1 MRKNLELPA
10 VAVLILLLPLVGC
23 KVKETIRVDPRPA
36 NLQVRTASYEELLE
50 ILKSYEQVTSLSS
63 NRLDFTLISGRNR
76 DDGVLEKYR
85 TLRGYVVLQRPSSV
99 RLVLQIPVTNS
110 RLFDIVSVGDD
121 ISVDY
126 PREQKFYRG
135 KNSARELVARD
146 PENSSEFSIPIR
158 GTHIYEAIFPQS
170 MDLNAPGTWIS
181 MVEQADQ
188 GAGHYVLTVFRE
200 GTPPRLQVVR
210 TIWISRSTLTIARQ
224 QVYSKK
230 GELVSDIT
238 YSNVTVVEGVPL
250 PLKIHV
256 DRPVDRYTLDL
267 EFKGWNVNPDLGE
280 NAFVLQPSPAYEV
293 IELKD
298 RGAIGN

>member
-1 MRKNLELPA
+1 M
-10 VAVLILLLPLVGC
+10 
-23 KVKETIRVDPRPA
+23 
-36 NLQVRTASYEELLE
+36 
-50 ILKSYEQVTSLSS
+50 
-63 NRLDFTLISGRNR
+63 
-76 DDGVLEKYR
+76 
-85 TLRGYVVLQRPSSV
+85 
-99 RLVLQIPVTNS
+99 S
-110 RLFDIVSVGDD
+110 RLPHFRATGSISRSSPAGTGTTVYWRNTERCGVRRSAAALLSQAGAADSRHQLEAFRYCVGRGRHLGRL
-121 ISVDY
+121 
-126 PREQKFYRG
+126 PEEQKFYRG

>member
-1 MRKNLELPA
+1 MF
-10 VAVLILLLPLVGC
+10 ILLLPLMGC
-23 KVKETIRVDPRPA
+23 TVKETIRVDPRPA
-36 NLQVRTASYEELLE
+36 NLQIRTASYEELLG
-50 ILKSYEQVTSLSS
+50 ILRSYEKVTSLSS

-85 TLRGYVVLQRPSSV
+85 TLRGYVVLQRPSSI

-170 MDLNAPGTWIS
+170 VDLNAPGTWIS
-181 MVEQADQ
+181 MVEQPDQ

-200 GTPPRLQVVR
+200 SSPPRLQVVR

-224 QVYSKK
+224 QVYSEK
-230 GELVSDIT
+230 GEVVSDIT
-238 YSNVTVVEGVPL
+238 YSNVTLVEGVPL

-256 DRPVDRYTLDL
+256 DRPIDRYTLDL